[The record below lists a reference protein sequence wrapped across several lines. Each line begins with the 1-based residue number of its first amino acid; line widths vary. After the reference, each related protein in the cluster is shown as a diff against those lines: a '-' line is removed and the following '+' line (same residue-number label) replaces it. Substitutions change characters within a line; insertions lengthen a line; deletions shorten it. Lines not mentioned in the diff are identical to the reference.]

1 MDRSELPFI
10 SATELAALIKSREVS
25 PVEAT
30 EAYLNRIPLID
41 AKLNSYITVTAD
53 RAIADARQ
61 AEQEIVA
68 GRYRG
73 PMHGIP
79 LAVKDQVYTKGI
91 LTTGGSTILKNFVP
105 NEDATVITKLNEA
118 GAVLMGKLNMSEFAM
133 GDAFEHPYGR
143 PRNPWD
149 LSRNP
154 GTSSSGSGAATA
166 AFLCATSLGEDTGGS
181 IRGPASFCGLVG
193 IRPSWGRVSRHG
205 VLGASWS
212 MDQVGPISRTVSD
225 CALTLAAIAGH
236 DPKDEH
242 TWDVP
247 VPDYLATLPAGV
259 AGLKIGVITERVEGN
274 AVDPEVSELVVKA
287 VAQLGELGASIQQV
301 EIPLIAQ
308 SAAISTAVTYGD
320 VSGVHKEGIEQ
331 NLHEYD
337 YNIQLRLLT
346 GAILPAQAHQKAVR
360 LRHLLRQQILDALE
374 GVDVLVMPTSSIPA
388 SPIPEKAGVE
398 SKQAFLE
405 MLGGRRSFTAPFNLA
420 NVPALSINCG
430 FTPDDLPVGFQ
441 IAGKPFDES
450 TVLRVAYAYEHATN
464 WNTRRPPVS

>member
-1 MDRSELPFI
+1 
-10 SATELAALIKSREVS
+10 
-25 PVEAT
+25 
-30 EAYLNRIPLID
+30 
-41 AKLNSYITVTAD
+41 
-53 RAIADARQ
+53 
-61 AEQEIVA
+61 
-68 GRYRG
+68 
-73 PMHGIP
+73 
-79 LAVKDQVYTKGI
+79 
-91 LTTGGSTILKNFVP
+91 
-105 NEDATVITKLNEA
+105 
-118 GAVLMGKLNMSEFAM
+118 
-133 GDAFEHPYGR
+133 
-143 PRNPWD
+143 
-149 LSRNP
+149 
-154 GTSSSGSGAATA
+154 
-166 AFLCATSLGEDTGGS
+166 
-181 IRGPASFCGLVG
+181 
-193 IRPSWGRVSRHG
+193 
-205 VLGASWS
+205 
-212 MDQVGPISRTVSD
+212 
-225 CALTLAAIAGH
+225 LAAIAGH

-242 TWDVP
+242 TWDIP

-360 LRHLLRQQILDALE
+360 LRHLLRQQILEALE

-430 FTPDDLPVGFQ
+430 FTSDDLPVGFQ

-450 TVLRVAYAYEHATN
+450 TVLRVAYAYEQATN

>member
-1 MDRSELPFI
+1 MDKSEIPFI
-10 SATELAALIKSREVS
+10 SATELASLIRLREVS

-30 EAYLNRIPLID
+30 EAYLERIHQVD
-41 AKLNSYITVTAD
+41 GKLNSYITVTAD
-53 RAIADARQ
+53 RAMADARR
-61 AEQEIVA
+61 AEQEITA
-68 GRYRG
+68 GNYRG

-79 LAVKDQVYTKGI
+79 IAVKDQMFTKGI
-91 LTTGGSTILKNFVP
+91 LTTGGSTILKDFLP
-105 NEDATVITKLNEA
+105 EEDATVMSKLNDA
-118 GAVLMGKLNMSEFAM
+118 GAVLLGKLNMSEFAM
-133 GDAFEHPYGR
+133 GDAFQHPYGR
-143 PRNPWD
+143 PHNPWD

-225 CALTLAAIAGH
+225 CAITLAAIAGR
-236 DPKDEH
+236 DPKDAY

-247 VPDYLATLPAGV
+247 VPDYRANIANGV
-259 AGLKIGVITERVEGN
+259 AGLKIGVITERVKGPF
-274 AVDPEVSELVVKA
+274 VDHEVRDLVVKA
-287 VAQLGELGASIQQV
+287 IAQLGELGAVVLQV
-301 EIPLIAQ
+301 DIPLIAQ

-320 VSGVHKEGIEQ
+320 VSGVHCEGIEN
-331 NLHEYD
+331 NLKEYD
-337 YNIQLRLLT
+337 YNVQLRLLT

-360 LRHLLRQQILDALE
+360 LRHMLRRQILDALE
-374 GVDVLVMPTSSIPA
+374 KVDVLVMPTSSIPA

-398 SKQAFLE
+398 SKEAFME

-420 NVPALSINCG
+420 SVPALSINCG
-430 FTPDDLPVGFQ
+430 FTSGDLPVGLQ

-450 TVLRVAYAYEHATN
+450 MVFRVAYAYEQATE
-464 WNTRRPPVS
+464 WHTRRPPV

>member
-1 MDRSELPFI
+1 MDKTELPFI
-10 SATELAALIKSREVS
+10 SATELASLIKSRDVS

-30 EAYLNRIPLID
+30 EAYLDRISTID
-41 AKLNSYITVTAD
+41 GKLNSYITVTAD
-53 RAIADARQ
+53 RAITDARQ
-61 AEQEIVA
+61 AEQEIVS

-79 LAVKDQVYTKGI
+79 TAVKDQFSTKGI
-91 LTTGGSTILKNFVP
+91 LTTGGSTLLKNFVP
-105 NEDATVITKLNEA
+105 IEDATVMTKLYEA
-118 GAVLMGKLNMSEFAM
+118 GAVLLGKLNMSEFAM

-143 PRNPWD
+143 PHNPWD

-193 IRPSWGRVSRHG
+193 IRPSWGRVSRYG

-225 CALTLAAIAGH
+225 CAITLATIAGH
-236 DPKDEH
+236 DPKDDY

-247 VPDYLATLPAGV
+247 VPDYLAALQGGIQA
-259 AGLKIGVITERVEGN
+259 LKVGVITERVEGN
-274 AVDPEVSELVVKA
+274 SVDPEVSELVVQAIAK
-287 VAQLGELGASIQQV
+287 LGELGASIQKV
-301 EIPLIAQ
+301 DIPLIAQ

-320 VSGVHKEGIEQ
+320 VSGVHKDGIDN

-346 GAILPAQAHQKAVR
+346 GAILPAQAHQKAIR
-360 LRHLLRQQILDALE
+360 LRHMLRQQILDALE
-374 GVDVLVMPTSSIPA
+374 QVDVLVMPTSSIPA
-388 SPIPEKAGVE
+388 SPIPEKAGID
-398 SKQAFLE
+398 SKEAFLE

-420 NVPALSINCG
+420 SVPALSINCG
-430 FTPDDLPVGFQ
+430 FTSDDLPVGFQ

-450 TVLRVAYAYEHATN
+450 IVLRVAYAYEQATN

>member
-1 MDRSELPFI
+1 
-10 SATELAALIKSREVS
+10 
-25 PVEAT
+25 
-30 EAYLNRIPLID
+30 
-41 AKLNSYITVTAD
+41 
-53 RAIADARQ
+53 
-61 AEQEIVA
+61 
-68 GRYRG
+68 
-73 PMHGIP
+73 
-79 LAVKDQVYTKGI
+79 
-91 LTTGGSTILKNFVP
+91 
-105 NEDATVITKLNEA
+105 
-118 GAVLMGKLNMSEFAM
+118 MGKLNMSEFAM

-236 DPKDEH
+236 DPKDEY

-388 SPIPEKAGVE
+388 SPIPC
-398 SKQAFLE
+398 L
-405 MLGGRRSFTAPFNLA
+405 
-420 NVPALSINCG
+420 
-430 FTPDDLPVGFQ
+430 
-441 IAGKPFDES
+441 
-450 TVLRVAYAYEHATN
+450 
-464 WNTRRPPVS
+464 

>member
-1 MDRSELPFI
+1 M
-10 SATELAALIKSREVS
+10 
-25 PVEAT
+25 
-30 EAYLNRIPLID
+30 
-41 AKLNSYITVTAD
+41 
-53 RAIADARQ
+53 
-61 AEQEIVA
+61 
-68 GRYRG
+68 
-73 PMHGIP
+73 
-79 LAVKDQVYTKGI
+79 
-91 LTTGGSTILKNFVP
+91 
-105 NEDATVITKLNEA
+105 TKLNAA
-118 GAVLMGKLNMSEFAM
+118 GAVLLGKLNMSEFAM

-225 CALTLAAIAGH
+225 CAITLAAIAGH
-236 DPKDEH
+236 DPKDSH

-247 VPDYLATLPAGV
+247 VPDYLNALSSGMN
-259 AGLKIGVITERVEGN
+259 GLKVGVITERVEGDS
-274 AVDPEVSELVVKA
+274 VDPQVSELVGKA
-287 VAQLGELGASIQQV
+287 IAQLGELGAGIQ
-301 EIPLIAQ
+301 EMDIPLIAQ

-320 VSGVHKEGIEQ
+320 VSSVHREGIE
-331 NLHEYD
+331 NALHEYD

-360 LRHLLRQQILDALE
+360 LRHMLRQQILDALE
-374 GVDVLVMPTSSIPA
+374 KVDVLVMPTSSIPA

-398 SKQAFLE
+398 SKEAFLE

-420 NVPALSINCG
+420 SVPALSINCG
-430 FTPDDLPVGFQ
+430 FTSDHLPVGLQ

-450 TVLRVAYAYEHATN
+450 MVFRVAYAYEQATD
-464 WNTRRPPVS
+464 WNTHRPPVS